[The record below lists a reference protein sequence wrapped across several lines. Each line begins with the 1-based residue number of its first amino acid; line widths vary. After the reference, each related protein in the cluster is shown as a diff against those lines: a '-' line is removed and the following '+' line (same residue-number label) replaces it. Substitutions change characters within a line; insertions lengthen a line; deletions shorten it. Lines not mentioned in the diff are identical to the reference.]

1 MVKINVKSASAANDS
16 PIAGGKKMKLQIEIF
31 PQRLLNFESAQ
42 KLIDELNQIEGIARI
57 VVYGPSLPAEDPEAL
72 LQGKFGVRDRKSLNI
87 KGEQVELT
95 VQVGRIWA
103 EIEERGIRKKVRA
116 ACEKSLPCPFEIYDG
131 MYIRTKKT
139 VTDYIR
145 KSGDVSGIDDASLGM
160 FDPNAKKNTCCGPRV
175 DTGKENDQV

>member
-1 MVKINVKSASAANDS
+1 MVKINVRSASAADDS
-16 PIAGGKKMKLQIEIF
+16 RTADGKEKKMQIEIF
-31 PQRLLNFESAQ
+31 PQRLLNVETAQ
-42 KLIDELNQIEGIARI
+42 NLIDELNEIEGIIRI

-72 LQGKFGVRDRKSLNI
+72 LQGKFGVREPKFLNI

-103 EIEERGIRKKVRA
+103 EIEERGVRKKVRV
-116 ACEKSLPCPFEIYDG
+116 ACEKALPFPFEIYDG

-145 KSGDVSGIDDASLGM
+145 KSGDVSGINDASLGM
-160 FDPNAKKNTCCGPRV
+160 FDPSAKSRRACCDSKP
-175 DTGKENDQV
+175 DDDEK

>member
-1 MVKINVKSASAANDS
+1 MVKTDVKTASAANDS
-16 PIAGGKKMKLQIEIF
+16 TIAGSKEKNIQIEIF

-42 KLIDELNQIEGIARI
+42 KLMDELNTIEGIARI

-72 LQGKFGVRDRKSLNI
+72 LQGKYGVREGKFLSI
-87 KGEQVELT
+87 KGEKVELT

-103 EIEERGIRKKVRA
+103 EIEERGIRKQVRA
-116 ACEKSLPCPFEIYDG
+116 ACEKALPCPFEIYDG

-139 VTDYIR
+139 VSDYIR

-160 FDPNAKKNTCCGPRV
+160 FDPNAKKNTCCGARA
-175 DTGKENDQV
+175 DADKETDQA

>member
-1 MVKINVKSASAANDS
+1 M
-16 PIAGGKKMKLQIEIF
+16 
-31 PQRLLNFESAQ
+31 
-42 KLIDELNQIEGIARI
+42 
-57 VVYGPSLPAEDPEAL
+57 VYGPSLPAEDPEAL
-72 LQGKFGVRDRKSLNI
+72 LQGKFGIREQKFLNI

-145 KSGDVSGIDDASLGM
+145 KSGDVSGIDNASLGM
-160 FDPNAKKNTCCGPRV
+160 FDPTAKKNDVLRFESGS
-175 DTGKENDQV
+175 DKENDQA

>member
-1 MVKINVKSASAANDS
+1 MVKIDVKSASAANDS
-16 PIAGGKKMKLQIEIF
+16 PIAGGKNKNMQIEIF

-72 LQGKFGVRDRKSLNI
+72 LKGKFGVRGQKFLNI

-103 EIEERGIRKKVRA
+103 EIEERGIRKNVRT

-131 MYIRTKKT
+131 MYIKTKKT

-160 FDPNAKKNTCCGPRV
+160 FDPNAKKNSCCGPRV
-175 DTGKENDQV
+175 DADKESDQA

>member
-1 MVKINVKSASAANDS
+1 MVKINVKSATAANDS
-16 PIAGGKKMKLQIEIF
+16 PIAGGMKTKIQIEIF
-31 PQRLLNFESAQ
+31 PQRLLNFETAQ
-42 KLIDELNQIEGIARI
+42 KLIDELNEIEGIARL

-72 LQGKFGVRDRKSLNI
+72 LQGKFGVCQRKFLNI

-160 FDPNAKKNTCCGPRV
+160 FDPNAKNSKHCGEKSSKCC
-175 DTGKENDQV
+175 ENDQA

>member
-1 MVKINVKSASAANDS
+1 MVKIDVKTASADNDS
-16 PIAGGKKMKLQIEIF
+16 PIAGGKNTKIQIEIF
-31 PQRLLNFESAQ
+31 PQKLLNFESAQ

-72 LQGKFGVRDRKSLNI
+72 LQGKFGVRKPKFLNI

-103 EIEERGIRKKVRA
+103 EIEERGIRKTVRA

-145 KSGDVSGIDDASLGM
+145 KSGDVSGIADASLGM
-160 FDPNAKKNTCCGPRV
+160 FDPNVKGRQACCDSKP
-175 DTGKENDQV
+175 DDDEK

>member
-1 MVKINVKSASAANDS
+1 MVKINVKSASAVNDS
-16 PIAGGKKMKLQIEIF
+16 PIAGGKNKKIQIEIF

-42 KLIDELNQIEGIARI
+42 KLIDELNEIEGIARI

-72 LQGKFGVRDRKSLNI
+72 LQGKFGVREPKFLNI

-103 EIEERGIRKKVRA
+103 EIEERSIRKKVRA
-116 ACEKSLPCPFEIYDG
+116 ACEKSLPCAFEIYDG

-160 FDPNAKKNTCCGPRV
+160 FDPNAKKSTCCGPRV
-175 DTGKENDQV
+175 DADKENDQA